1 MLDVKEIADKANII
15 VNGYAFEK
23 DDATIRVLNLN
34 RPGKAIVL
42 TLDGD
47 TLETSMDDIEIQI
60 VKEYYAKNKRFME
73 EDNA

>member
-1 MLDVKEIADKANII
+1 MLDVKEIADKANMI

-23 DDATIRVLNLN
+23 EDAMVRVLNLN
-34 RPGKAIVL
+34 RPDKAVVL
-42 TLDGD
+42 TLGGD

-60 VKEYYAKNKRFME
+60 VKGYYAKNKKFME